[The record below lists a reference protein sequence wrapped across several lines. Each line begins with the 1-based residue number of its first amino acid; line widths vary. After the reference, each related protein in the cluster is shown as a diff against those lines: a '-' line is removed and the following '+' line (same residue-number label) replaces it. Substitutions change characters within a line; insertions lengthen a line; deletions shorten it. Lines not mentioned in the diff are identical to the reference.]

1 MLELILTLSAEDQA
15 QLERVRVAEGLAT
28 IDQAAEL
35 LLKQRLRR
43 TARQSNGRG
52 RALYPVATTKPRCPK

>member
-1 MLELILTLSAEDQA
+1 MPDQKMTLTDEDVVLLEK
-15 QLERVRVAEGLAT
+15 VRVHYGLEN

-35 LLKQRLRR
+35 LAKQALRR

-52 RALYPVATTKPRCPK
+52 RALYVLPRTQGGVK

>member
-1 MLELILTLSAEDQA
+1 MPDQKLTLTDDDVLL
-15 QLERVRVAEGLAT
+15 LEKVRARYGLET

-35 LLKQRLRR
+35 LAKQALRR

-52 RALYPVATTKPRCPK
+52 RALYLVGKQEGMK

>member
-1 MLELILTLSAEDQA
+1 MPDHKLTLTDDDVVL
-15 QLERVRVAEGLAT
+15 LERVRVRYGLET

-35 LLKQRLRR
+35 LAKQALRR

-52 RALYPVATTKPRCPK
+52 RALYAVPSKQGGVK